1 MGQDFL
7 IGTVGDLTECLYT
20 AMVYTC
26 KTDLIQGGQPFIC
39 LILALLIYVVLP
51 TIVSIVSFRKK
62 ELEF

>member
-7 IGTVGDLTECLYT
+7 LGTVGDLTEYFYT
-20 AMVYTC
+20 AMIYVC
-26 KTDLIQGGQPFIC
+26 KADLLQGGHPFIC

-51 TIVSIVSFRKK
+51 TIVSIVSFHKK